1 MKHDIDLW
9 AVVGPVNSGED
20 RKAKLLNIVF
30 AGGTFGNFLRYFCDK
45 FSSKTEDINEDPF
58 TIYGTS
64 HDVNQKVFSKLIR
77 MYHQN
82 FIRENEGETG
92 LPVCLI
98 LPSTKKHFLYLKK
111 AQLFRAG
118 DQKISPND
126 LWQKPLG
133 EIKKILPD
141 HISAIIKL
149 YQLKEDAYYSWLP
162 KFIVRDWY
170 KLGFLQDLK
179 ATYDYQWFDTFKRHK
194 FFDRQN
200 IFHFDLEAFFKW
212 DTFLEIITNL
222 DKKFG
227 LALDFDRLEE
237 MKNLFDK
244 GLRLDTIRQEC
255 NMAEQ
260 IIDDNKF
267 YSFNDLDVSTQ
278 GFIYAELEKQWP
290 NIQMPLTNRFFRDT
304 QEISQYI
311 EHFPNWY
318 RRKNPN
324 ID

>member
-45 FSSKTEDINEDPF
+45 FSSKTKDINEDPF
-58 TIYGTS
+58 TISGTS

-149 YQLKEDAYYSWLP
+149 YQLEEDA
-162 KFIVRDWY
+162 
-170 KLGFLQDLK
+170 
-179 ATYDYQWFDTFKRHK
+179 
-194 FFDRQN
+194 
-200 IFHFDLEAFFKW
+200 
-212 DTFLEIITNL
+212 
-222 DKKFG
+222 
-227 LALDFDRLEE
+227 
-237 MKNLFDK
+237 
-244 GLRLDTIRQEC
+244 
-255 NMAEQ
+255 
-260 IIDDNKF
+260 
-267 YSFNDLDVSTQ
+267 
-278 GFIYAELEKQWP
+278 
-290 NIQMPLTNRFFRDT
+290 
-304 QEISQYI
+304 
-311 EHFPNWY
+311 
-318 RRKNPN
+318 
-324 ID
+324 